1 MKPEGHAASL
11 GKALLAHRGNPS
23 GYLTHGL
30 HDTHLAICKLHRDKL
45 RGGANGRA
53 QALRVNAAV
62 CAHAHNHGAAR
73 LGTGEDGLVLGGIR
87 HHAPVRCSKGEV
99 VGLGGASG
107 EDDAIWLGAHEVR
120 NVRPRSLNGISR
132 RAGAGVRGRGVL
144 EAACEV
150 GLHGRED
157 PGV

>member
-1 MKPEGHAASL
+1 M
-11 GKALLAHRGNPS
+11 
-23 GYLTHGL
+23 
-30 HDTHLAICKLHRDKL
+30 
-45 RGGANGRA
+45 
-53 QALRVNAAV
+53 
-62 CAHAHNHGAAR
+62 
-73 LGTGEDGLVLGGIR
+73 LGGVGDN
-87 HHAPVRCSKGEV
+87 ATVRCRKGKV